1 MAVLLRLRCP
11 GPRAGPASVTRAV
24 DGWAVSGLAA
34 RGLGVSN
41 VHKSTRALRRGGVY
55 GVLRHVMYIAVLA
68 SLARAAYFLG
78 VK

>member
-41 VHKSTRALRRGGVY
+41 VHKSTRALRRGGV
-55 GVLRHVMYIAVLA
+55 RHVMYIAVLD
-68 SLARAAYFLG
+68 SLARAVYFLG